1 LAVTGKNLIL
11 GASLGNCVH
20 VAGIL
25 NFLKLAQR
33 SGHETLF
40 LGPAVSVAKLSEAV
54 KMHNPDIIAISY
66 RLTPE
71 VLKKLLDVL
80 KSEIKKHGWEKKTFV
95 FGGTPPT
102 AEMAR
107 QSELFEAV
115 FGGTETLEE
124 ITSFLRGKTEKTKK
138 INIPPQTLIERME
151 YSGASPLLRHH
162 FGLPTVKETV
172 EGAKDIALSET
183 VDVLSIGPD
192 QNAQESFFRPK
203 EMKKG
208 QDGAGGVPLRKPEDL
223 ESIYQ
228 VTRCGNHPLL
238 RCYSGTRDL
247 IQWAEMS
254 FKTINIAWGAVP
266 LCWYNRL
273 DGRSD
278 RSPEESIKENQQA
291 MKWYGNHGIPLE
303 VNESHHWSLRNAPD
317 TVAVA
322 AAFLAAYNAKKAG
335 VTHYVSQYMFNTPP
349 QVSPLMDLAKIL
361 AKIELIESLHD
372 QNFTTIRQTRTGL
385 ASLSPH
391 PDIAKG
397 QLSSSCVFQL
407 SMEPKIIH
415 VVGFSEGDHAA
426 TPSDIIEST
435 NIIRGVIDNYF
446 LGPPRILADPE
457 IQERKEDL
465 MEETKL
471 LLEAIQNLPADKPE
485 DPWTDPK
492 NLARAIQKG
501 LLDAPHLA
509 GNEYAAGKIITQI
522 KNGACLAIDPDSGK
536 PLSENERISRIYT
549 AAETRK

>member
-1 LAVTGKNLIL
+1 LAATGKNLIL

-25 NFLKLAQR
+25 NFLKLAQH
-33 SGHETLF
+33 SGHETFF
-40 LGPAVSVAKLSEAV
+40 LGPAVSVAKLSEAI

-71 VLKKLLDVL
+71 VLKKLLNVL
-80 KSEIKKHGWEKKTFV
+80 KREINKHGWEKKTFV

-107 QSELFEAV
+107 QSKLFEAV

-124 ITSFLRGKTEKTKK
+124 IISFLRGKTEKTKK
-138 INIPPQTLIERME
+138 SDIPPQTLIERLE
-151 YSGASPLLRHH
+151 HRRISPLLRHH

-172 EGAKDIALSET
+172 KGAKEIALSET

-208 QDGAGGVPLRKPEDL
+208 QDGAGGVPLRKPGDL
-223 ESIYQ
+223 ESIYH

-254 FKTINIAWGAVP
+254 LKTINIAWGAVP

-303 VNESHHWSLRNAPD
+303 VNESHHWSLRDAPD

-335 VTHYVSQYMFNTPP
+335 VTHYVAQYMFNTPP
-349 QVSPLMDLAKIL
+349 QISPLMDLAKML
-361 AKIELIESLHD
+361 AKIELIESFHD
-372 QNFTTIRQTRTGL
+372 QNFTSIRQTRTGL
-385 ASLSPH
+385 ASLSSH
-391 PDIAKG
+391 PDMAKG

-407 SMEPKIIH
+407 SVEPKIIH

-435 NIIRGVIDNYF
+435 NITRGVIDNYF
-446 LGPPRILADPE
+446 LGPPRILADPK
-457 IQERKEDL
+457 IQKRKEDL
-465 MEETKL
+465 MEDTKL
-471 LLEAIQNLPADKPE
+471 LLEAIQNLPGDKPE

-492 NLARAIQKG
+492 NLAQAIQIG

-509 GNEYAAGKIITQI
+509 GNEYASGKIITQI
-522 KNGACLAIDPDSGK
+522 KNGACLAIDPNSGK
-536 PLSENERISRIYT
+536 PLNENERISRIYT